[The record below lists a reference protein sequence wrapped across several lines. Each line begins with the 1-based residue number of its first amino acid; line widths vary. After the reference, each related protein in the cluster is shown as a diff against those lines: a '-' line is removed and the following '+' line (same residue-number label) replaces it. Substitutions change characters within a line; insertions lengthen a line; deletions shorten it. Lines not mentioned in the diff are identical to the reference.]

1 MQNMKTEINELSGKG
16 FYINFIKIDD
26 NKFDLLDFFDLDP
39 KKYPF
44 LLESVAKG
52 NERARFSIL
61 FNKPNIILKKI
72 NENSISFLDAL
83 DNLWPGLPGE
93 RRGQTC
99 DKSCIDV
106 LAPTVVEVT
115 QLIARTVS
123 VHGFSWIQ
131 GRHRQRRHLTAA
143 GG

>member
-1 MQNMKTEINELSGKG
+1 MKTEINELSGKG

-83 DNLWPGLPGE
+83 NKQLE
-93 RRGQTC
+93 
-99 DKSCIDV
+99 KNKI
-106 LAPTVVEVT
+106 T
-115 QLIARTVS
+115 QEDIFM
-123 VHGFSWIQ
+123 GKKKI
-131 GRHRQRRHLTAA
+131 
-143 GG
+143 